1 MKVTEFNRRIF
12 DNTWTTLN
20 QELAAIEASDGL
32 PAVFSLLQAQ
42 QTNIGF
48 IQDDLHQSQLH
59 TFIHP
64 RNESKFFTVQY
75 NPKRAER
82 FNGAGRTTPPKDIE
96 SINNGCFLCRENV
109 QWQQCG
115 KELGYDIKTKNGAYS
130 ALMNAYPLMPQHAVL
145 VSQTHIPQALPFLND
160 GEKLESILMD
170 LVELAVRLPGHIG
183 FYNGEGAGA
192 SIPGHLHFQ
201 FFEKPA
207 GISDFPLEA
216 TAKAQTGEPPFIIKS
231 YPVYSAYWKNSPDK
245 IVGQSLRTIKQW
257 IKDTEDKPNLSANI
271 FTSLDSDGD
280 INLYF
285 VPRNQMLSHSQ
296 EMTGAIGGLEV
307 LGELV
312 FSSKDEKHRLD
323 QNEIDYHT
331 VERILS
337 AISVPGHINFKES
350 S

>member
-1 MKVTEFNRRIF
+1 MKANEFNQRIF
-12 DNTWTTLN
+12 DNTWAELN
-20 QELAAIEASDGL
+20 KELSLVEKNEGL
-32 PAVFSLLQAQ
+32 PAVFSLLQKQ

-48 IQDDLHQSQLH
+48 IQDDLHQSELH
-59 TFIHP
+59 TFKHP
-64 RNESKFFTVQY
+64 KDKSKFFSVQY

-82 FNGAGRTTPPKDIE
+82 FNGAGRTSPPTGTE
-96 SINNGCFLCRENV
+96 SVNDGCFLCRKNV

-115 KELGYDIKTKNGAYS
+115 KELGYDIKTTSATYS

-145 VSQTHIPQALPFLND
+145 VSTKHIPQTLPFLNN
-160 GEKLESILMD
+160 GEQLETILMD
-170 LVELAVRLPGHIG
+170 LVELAVRLPGHVG

-207 GISDFPLEA
+207 GYDNFPIEVA
-216 TAKAQTGEPPFIIKS
+216 AKMQQEEPPFIIRH

-245 IVGQSLRTIKQW
+245 IVDQALDTIKQW
-257 IKDTEDKPNLSANI
+257 IKDTTDKSNISANI
-271 FTSLDSDGD
+271 FTSLDPDDGD
-280 INLYF
+280 VHLYF

-312 FSSKDEKHRLD
+312 FSSSDEKHRLD

-331 VERILS
+331 VERILT
-337 AISVPGHINFKES
+337 AISVPGNINFK
-350 S
+350 